1 MFAVPKSI
9 EMLLFTLNI
18 FTKSNA
24 PIFPPIKI
32 NFLNYT
38 ILFDKNLLFFAIFLK
53 FLLKM
58 SIF

>member
-9 EMLLFTLNI
+9 EILLFTLNI

-32 NFLNYT
+32 NFLNYI
-38 ILFDKNLLFFAIFLK
+38 ILFDKNLLFFVNFLN
-53 FLLKM
+53 FLV
-58 SIF
+58 